1 MWNLFICSDTYK
13 IQDKHKNKRFS
24 HNASFSL
31 GWRKTHYIDVALNFW
46 SPFPASQGAV
56 MKTRPLSISLKNIK
70 LSYLIYVNVFPA
82 WMYMHQR
89 HACCWLMNDRSE
101 AYPAY
106 SAPDSLSVTLFLSPR
121 YTLSVCMHIWTSV
134 LQTTAATK
142 THTYAHGSFTRYVC
156 RGGGKSGWSEESVR
170 EEGKPWIYMCGKRVV
185 PSSGI

>member
-89 HACCWLMNDRSE
+89 HACCWLMNDLE
-101 AYPAY
+101 ALPY
-106 SAPDSLSVTLFLSPR
+106 SGFLFLHKTTWPR
-121 YTLSVCMHIWTSV
+121 SKLKRKGFIQLTLPYDVHH
-134 LQTTAATK
+134 QN
-142 THTYAHGSFTRYVC
+142 
-156 RGGGKSGWSEESVR
+156 KSGVERIHGRNLKAEVDAEAKEECCLLACF
-170 EEGKPWIYMCGKRVV
+170 PWLAQLALLYNPRLPAQGWHH
-185 PSSGI
+185 P

>member
-89 HACCWLMNDRSE
+89 HACCWLMNDRSYE
-101 AYPAY
+101 VNREKTELDVDWSCY
-106 SAPDSLSVTLFLSPR
+106 V
-121 YTLSVCMHIWTSV
+121 METSV
-134 LQTTAATK
+134 HLRLQ
-142 THTYAHGSFTRYVC
+142 YVPVC
-156 RGGGKSGWSEESVR
+156 PYMVQQGYLRN
-170 EEGKPWIYMCGKRVV
+170 PWVWRLLLQ
-185 PSSGI
+185 